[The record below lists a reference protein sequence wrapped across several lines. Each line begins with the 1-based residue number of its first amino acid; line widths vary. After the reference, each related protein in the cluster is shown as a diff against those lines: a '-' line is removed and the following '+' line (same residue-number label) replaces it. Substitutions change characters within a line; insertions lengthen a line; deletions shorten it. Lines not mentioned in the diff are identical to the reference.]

1 MRLVTSATR
10 RLRRVLGAGLK
21 PAPTIVMVLLLVLA
35 WAPARSAPAQ
45 TRGGGPAV
53 AERADLEAA
62 ERLVGAPAGEK
73 LEGQHLVSETHRV
86 AALLRCPVCQGLSVA
101 DSPASMAVNMRH
113 QAGDLLAAGFS
124 EEQIL
129 RYFES
134 AYGEFVRLEPPLR
147 GINWSLWLAPLV
159 GLLAGG
165 LVIWWLLRGARP
177 AEAVGA
183 GLKHAPTDEA
193 AGNVPGPSGEAA
205 EAGPPIEAA
214 PAAAD
219 PLPDDPDLAK
229 YVRRVRELAYGWP
242 DGVRP
247 AEDETR

>member
-1 MRLVTSATR
+1 
-10 RLRRVLGAGLK
+10 
-21 PAPTIVMVLLLVLA
+21 MVLLLVLA
-35 WAPARSAPAQ
+35 WVPARSALAQ
-45 TRGGGPAV
+45 TGGGGPAV

-62 ERLVGAPAGEK
+62 ERVVGAPAGER
-73 LEGQHLVSETHRV
+73 LEGQRLVSETHRV

-113 QAGDLLAAGFS
+113 QVGDLLAAGFS

-159 GLLAGG
+159 GLLVGG

-177 AEAVGA
+177 ASAVVAGGEPAPAEEA
-183 GLKHAPTDEA
+183 
-193 AGNVPGPSGEAA
+193 GEAA
-205 EAGPPIEAA
+205 EAGSSIEAA
-214 PAAAD
+214 PVAAD

>member
-1 MRLVTSATR
+1 V
-10 RLRRVLGAGLK
+10 
-21 PAPTIVMVLLLVLA
+21 IVLLLVLGGA
-35 WAPARSAPAQ
+35 SAHAGWAQAGDSA
-45 TRGGGPAV
+45 GPAV

-62 ERLVGAPAGEK
+62 ERVVGAPAGEK
-73 LEGQHLVSETHRV
+73 LEGPRLLSETHRV

-113 QAGDLLAAGFS
+113 QVGDLLAAGFS

-129 RYFES
+129 RYFEN

-177 AEAVGA
+177 ADAA
-183 GLKHAPTDEA
+183 APGLEPAPTDEA
-193 AGNVPGPSGEAA
+193 AEAASPSGT
-205 EAGPPIEAA
+205 A
-214 PAAAD
+214 PTAD

-247 AEDETR
+247 TEDETR